1 MDTDALRT
9 VLKSQYHAA
18 LAMLKNAIEK
28 CPHDLWQGSGH
39 TNECW
44 QVAYHVLF
52 FAHMYSQPNEAAFR
66 PWKHHVANVQYQ
78 DGIAGPPDPKSTLPL
93 LAEPYPKEQVLEYWA
108 FVDAMI
114 DAAVDVDRP
123 PLCPRAASGGT
134 RSRRSS
140 TRSSTS
146 ATSSTTRRSSRT
158 GSAPPR
164 MSGSTGSGRGGSL
177 SPGRPPARAS
187 ARNVAEEGGLR
198 GTGAAARYAKIA
210 ATGSSKPGS
219 TLPPRSVSCFLSLRA
234 WLRGSWTVMV

>member
-114 DAAVDVDRP
+114 DATLDVTD
-123 PLCPRAASGGT
+123 L
-134 RSRRSS
+134 
-140 TRSSTS
+140 
-146 ATSSTTRRSSRT
+146 
-158 GSAPPR
+158 GSAESGFWWYPIPKLEHEIVNIRHIQHHTAQLADRVRTAANVGIDWVGARRQPQPR
-164 MSGSTGSGRGGSL
+164 
-177 SPGRPPARAS
+177 
-187 ARNVAEEGGLR
+187 
-198 GTGAAARYAKIA
+198 
-210 ATGSSKPGS
+210 
-219 TLPPRSVSCFLSLRA
+219 
-234 WLRGSWTVMV
+234 